1 MKFEKSEGMKIKY
14 KALYWLR
21 LDQRCAF
28 IATEVGEY
36 SADVLG
42 INEKKM
48 IEIEVKVT
56 LSDFKN
62 DFHKGKHY
70 SYANSVG
77 MWIPNVFYFAVPS
90 KLVEP
95 CKKILQEKNS
105 KYGLID
111 ADEWR
116 VIKRAKKLH
125 DKEPS
130 SKAKYRLALR
140 MGSELLRFH
149 EAWL

>member
-1 MKFEKSEGMKIKY
+1 MKFEKSEAMKIKY
-14 KALYWLR
+14 RALCWLR

-28 IATEVGEY
+28 IATEVGCHG
-36 SADVLG
+36 ADILG
-42 INEKKM
+42 VNEKKM
-48 IEIEVKVT
+48 IEVEAKVT
-56 LSDFKN
+56 LIDFKN
-62 DFHKGKHY
+62 DFRKGKHY
-70 SYANSVG
+70 AYANSVG
-77 MWIPNVFYFAVPS
+77 MWVPNIFYFAVPS
-90 KLVEP
+90 ELVEP
-95 CKKILQEKNS
+95 CKKILQEKDS

-116 VIKRAKKLH
+116 VIKRAKKIH

-130 SKAKYRLALR
+130 SKAKFRIALR